1 MLHNVLYFV
10 LKPEPCNIR
19 TCATKIA
26 YICKTCC
33 EECLGIR
40 DIIYI
45 TFISIIYLIVSRMWQ
60 SIYYAIFFTCILTWF
75 SGGWVGAEIGT
86 SVERFDPEENTW
98 EIVGSMA
105 VPRYNFGCCEIRGE
119 GFWILGPFCLVQI
132 I

>member
-1 MLHNVLYFV
+1 MQYF
-10 LKPEPCNIR
+10 LP
-19 TCATKIA
+19 AH
-26 YICKTCC
+26 
-33 EECLGIR
+33 L
-40 DIIYI
+40 
-45 TFISIIYLIVSRMWQ
+45 L
-60 SIYYAIFFTCILTWF
+60 WF

-119 GFWILGPFCLVQI
+119 GFRILGPFCLVQI